1 MRALTV
7 IVSAMLLGSA
17 ITANWTLAKPQT
29 WTIGWRLTPLPKMP
43 ISHDQIICHQHLAPD
58 RRCFTELAVGFSTVA
73 VARGPPLRCWN
84 SIGDPA
90 FPISTS
96 RRGGESDEDTAHHWE
111 GLRLAGLPE

>member
-17 ITANWTLAKPQT
+17 TTANWTLAKPQT

-73 VARGPPLRCWN
+73 VAGAPPALLELYRGPCIPHIN
-84 SIGDPA
+84 VAPG
-90 FPISTS
+90 
-96 RRGGESDEDTAHHWE
+96 RRV
-111 GLRLAGLPE
+111 R